1 MISSFEENV
10 LNVQQEYKNTKIPI
24 ETVEESALQLMKGGG
39 ISLNNSMALQNEQDQ
54 DMITDKKN
62 SYRKKGASYE
72 ERERMSLSMLKGQ
85 FKSSDKRS
93 GFKR

>member
-1 MISSFEENV
+1 
-10 LNVQQEYKNTKIPI
+10 
-24 ETVEESALQLMKGGG
+24 MKGGG

-54 DMITDKKN
+54 DMVTDKR
-62 SYRKKGASYE
+62 STYRKKGASYE
-72 ERERMSLSMLKGQ
+72 DRERMSLSMLKGE